1 MAIKESRKTEEVK
14 LEPLVDLLEEQDERM
29 QELFAKAINLF
40 VAPGS
45 DELDDR
51 VKQDRLKQA
60 IEDSL
65 K

>member
-1 MAIKESRKTEEVK
+1 MAQKGTADSEDVQ
-14 LEPLVDLLEEQDERM
+14 LEPLVDLLAEQDGSM
-29 QELFAKAINLF
+29 QELFTKAINLF
-40 VAPGS
+40 VAPGA

-51 VKQDRLKQA
+51 VKVDRLKQA

>member
-1 MAIKESRKTEEVK
+1 MAKKDIGKSEEVQ
-14 LEPLVDLLEEQDERM
+14 LEPLVDLLADQDEKM
-29 QELFAKAINLF
+29 QELFTKAINLF
-40 VAPGS
+40 VAPGA

-51 VKQDRLKQA
+51 VKEDRLKQA